1 MKHKVEYSM
10 IVREKMKVLRKNLS
24 DRFGTEVAQK
34 SIKAITTSLKQ
45 LSDYPLK
52 GMAVSDAF
60 GVDTDFRYLY
70 VRKNYFF
77 YYLDKDSVIVAE
89 MFDEREDF
97 MIKLFGISSTT
108 EESLRFWGE

>member
-10 IVREKMKVLRKNLS
+10 IVREKMKVL
-24 DRFGTEVAQK
+24 
-34 SIKAITTSLKQ
+34 
-45 LSDYPLK
+45 
-52 GMAVSDAF
+52 
-60 GVDTDFRYLY
+60 
-70 VRKNYFF
+70 RKNYFF